1 MNLKLVV
8 AMSLFIAMPAL
19 AQAQKDGPAAAAP
32 KPTVAEVQKVVQ
44 TIGGDKTKLQAYCN
58 LGKLQEQ
65 MEETNEKDTKT
76 LDALGAK
83 ADALAETIG
92 PDYVKLMDGL
102 DEVDPDSAEGKQ
114 FAAVFEALSKQC
126 K

>member
-32 KPTVAEVQKVVQ
+32 KPTVAEAQKVVQ

>member
-8 AMSLFIAMPAL
+8 AISLFAATPTL
-19 AQAQKDGPAAAAP
+19 AQAQKDGPVAAVP
-32 KPTVAEVQKVVQ
+32 KPTVAEAQKVAQ
-44 TIGGDKTKLQAYCN
+44 TIGGDKTKLQAYCD
-58 LGKLQEQ
+58 LGKLQDQ

-83 ADALAETIG
+83 ADALAEKIG

-114 FAAVFEALSKQC
+114 FAPVFEALAKQC

>member
-8 AMSLFIAMPAL
+8 AISLFATLPTL
-19 AQAQKDGPAAAAP
+19 AQAQKDGPAAAVP
-32 KPTVAEVQKVVQ
+32 KPTVAEAQKVVQ
-44 TIGGDKTKLQAYCN
+44 TIGGDKSKLQAYCD
-58 LGKLQEQ
+58 LGKLNDQ
-65 MEETNEKDTKT
+65 MAQTNEKDTKT

-83 ADALAETIG
+83 ADALAEKIG
-92 PDYVKLMDGL
+92 PDYVTLMDGL

-114 FAAVFEALSKQC
+114 FAAVFEPLAKQC